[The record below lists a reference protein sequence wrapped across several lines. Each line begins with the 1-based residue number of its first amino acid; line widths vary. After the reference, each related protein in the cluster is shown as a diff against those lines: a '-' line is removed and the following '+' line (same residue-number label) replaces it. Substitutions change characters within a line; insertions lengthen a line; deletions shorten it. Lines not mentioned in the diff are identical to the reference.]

1 MLSLRESMQKAGRSL
16 GAEAQQ
22 RRAWEDFW
30 EAVELQRVLVSS
42 RAQWATRFSHALT
55 GALTPAE
62 RLALP
67 GAAASVVWV
76 TGDAPLERIACVD
89 WTNRTALVDTVQ
101 PYFSALQELA
111 ASAGGGPP
119 PEEPV
124 IIAIAE
130 LITYLAL
137 AAASA
142 EAWTDRL
149 VLYTGHNMHV
159 RTPVGGVPGR
169 RQPPR

>member
-1 MLSLRESMQKAGRSL
+1 M
-16 GAEAQQ
+16 
-22 RRAWEDFW
+22 
-30 EAVELQRVLVSS
+30 LVSS
-42 RAQWATRFSHALT
+42 RTQWATRFSHALT

-76 TGDAPLERIACVD
+76 TGDATLERIACVD

-142 EAWTDRL
+142 EAWTDQL
-149 VLYTGHNMHV
+149 VLYTGDNMNVHQWV
-159 RTPVGGVPGR
+159 ESRAGR
-169 RQPPR
+169 QSPR